1 MPQEDNKFYKAFFF
15 ILKKLGDFTELIF
28 KITVKNEWVEI

>member
-1 MPQEDNKFYKAFFF
+1 MPQEDDKFYKAFFY
-15 ILKKLGDFTELIF
+15 LKKNWGMFTELIF